1 MKTEHIEA
9 ISEYL
14 EIVESISA
22 DIRHSNSDDL
32 LLFRGQNVDKPL
44 LPIIARGYEYIKEY
58 GNPYLYDLFTYEGM
72 MLEDFKRRARPNLT
86 KEPISD
92 WDWLTVAQH
101 HGMHTRLLDW
111 TENPLVGLFF
121 ALDPVGGNQH
131 RVIWVLRI
139 GRNEII
145 TPTKET
151 NPFLI
156 SKTQVFMP
164 NIVSTR
170 LVPQAGWFTI
180 HKLNSKKDRFIALE
194 NNTKFK
200 KLLTKVIVNKNIT
213 DMMKHLDL
221 FGINSASLFADLD
234 GLCKQINVKKDL
246 HHIYTIR
253 KPQSKKSNKSLKR
266 DVANRKIRIKP

>member
-1 MKTEHIEA
+1 MKIEHIEK

-14 EIVESISA
+14 GIVESISA

-32 LLFRGQNVDKPL
+32 LLFRGQNVDEPL
-44 LPIIARGYEYIKEY
+44 LPKIAREYEDTKVY

-72 MLEDFKRRARPNLT
+72 MLEDFKRRSRPNLT

-121 ALDPVGGNQH
+121 ARDPVMGNQH
-131 RVIWVLRI
+131 RVIWILRI
-139 GRNEII
+139 GRKEII
-145 TPTKET
+145 TPTKKT
-151 NPFLI
+151 NPFGI
-156 SKTQVFMP
+156 SRTQVFMP

-180 HKLNSKKDRFIALE
+180 HKHNSKKDKFIALE

-221 FGINSASLFADLD
+221 CGINSASLFADLD
-234 GLCKQINVKKDL
+234 GLCKHINVKKVL
-246 HHIYTIR
+246 HNRYFVR
-253 KPQSKKSNKSLKR
+253 MPESKKSKKALKR
-266 DVANRKIRIKP
+266 DEAKSRHAP